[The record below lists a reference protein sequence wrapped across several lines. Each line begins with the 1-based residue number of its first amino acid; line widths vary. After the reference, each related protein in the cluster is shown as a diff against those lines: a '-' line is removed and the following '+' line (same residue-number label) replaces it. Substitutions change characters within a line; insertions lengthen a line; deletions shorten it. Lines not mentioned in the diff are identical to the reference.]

1 MTLWYNIVADHMP
14 FENLLKPRITY
25 RCICIIIIWATNYS
39 KVKQSWN
46 IDRRLFSTRITFISF
61 QGLFEEFIQLIK
73 LNIFLFLITLYAIT
87 RTLTDFRWLRVWT
100 SILFLVARSQKW
112 VYILFR
118 APETHF
124 WNQLSSTSYSSWVTE
139 LQ

>member
-1 MTLWYNIVADHMP
+1 MIYYRHGPYHMVHMS

-61 QGLFEEFIQLIK
+61 QGLFEEFIQL
-73 LNIFLFLITLYAIT
+73 NIFFIFDNVICYKL
-87 RTLTDFRWLRVWT
+87 
-100 SILFLVARSQKW
+100 
-112 VYILFR
+112 
-118 APETHF
+118 
-124 WNQLSSTSYSSWVTE
+124 
-139 LQ
+139 